1 MPPIGSAAGPQQ
13 VTKNQQTMPTLK
25 TITVYTFDELSEEAK
40 KKAREW
46 MRDHALD
53 YDWWDFIYEDA
64 ASVGIK
70 ITGFDL
76 GRASYCN
83 GTIEDTEST
92 AHAIL
97 KNHGEECE
105 THKTASA
112 YLKERDDAIEA
123 APRNE
128 DGEFEDEGALDD
140 KLGEIDG
147 EFTKAILED
156 YRICLQREYEYRLS
170 DEPIDQDILANEYLF
185 TEEGRRSA
193 TL

>member
-1 MPPIGSAAGPQQ
+1 
-13 VTKNQQTMPTLK
+13 MPTVK
-25 TITVYTFDELSEEAK
+25 TITAYTFDELSEEAK
-40 KKAREW
+40 EKAREW
-46 MRDHALD
+46 MRDHALE

-64 ASVGIK
+64 ANVGIK

-76 GRASYCN
+76 GRGSYCN
-83 GTIEDTEST
+83 GTIEDAEGT

-97 KNHGEECE
+97 KNHGEEGE
-105 THKTASA
+105 TYKTASA
-112 YLKERDDAIEA
+112 YLKERDEAIDA
-123 APRNE
+123 APRDE

-140 KLGEIDG
+140 KLDEIAG
-147 EFTKAILED
+147 EFIKSILED

-170 DEPIDQDILANEYLF
+170 DEVIDEDIRANEYLF

>member
-1 MPPIGSAAGPQQ
+1 
-13 VTKNQQTMPTLK
+13 MPTLK

-46 MRDHALD
+46 MRGHALN

-76 GRASYCN
+76 GRASYCA

-112 YLKERDDAIEA
+112 YLKDRDDAIEA

-140 KLGEIDG
+140 KLDEIAG
-147 EFTKAILED
+147 EFIKSILED

-170 DEPIDQDILANEYLF
+170 DEAIDEDIRANEYLF
-185 TEEGRRSA
+185 TEGGQRYA